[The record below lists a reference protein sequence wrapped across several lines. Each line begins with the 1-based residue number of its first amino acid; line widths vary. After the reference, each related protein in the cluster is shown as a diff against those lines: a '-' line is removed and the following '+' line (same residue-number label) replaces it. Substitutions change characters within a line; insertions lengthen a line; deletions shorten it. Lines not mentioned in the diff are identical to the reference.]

1 MKYLLS
7 TGTVDLIH
15 LDRKMT
21 VASATVVPSIGII
34 GGTGQLGR
42 AIAHGLLQNK
52 NFMSEKLWISCRS
65 NNTSAFN
72 TEHEIEFTSRNQG
85 LVDSCQI
92 VILSVPPHLLH
103 TVDINAEDR
112 LIISVVAGVSI
123 ERLKQI
129 TKARRIVRA
138 MSNPAAE
145 IGLAYSPWCGCA
157 DLLDK
162 DKEWTQR
169 ILETCG
175 LTDEVPDENQI
186 DQFTALTGPVP
197 GFVAYF
203 ADCMVQYAVKNGID
217 PGVADRAICQL
228 FHASGVLLTQ
238 SKASPNEHVSAMIS
252 YAGTTAMGLE
262 AMESSPLAESIE
274 QGLAAAY
281 QQARRET

>member
-1 MKYLLS
+1 
-7 TGTVDLIH
+7 
-15 LDRKMT
+15 MT
-21 VASATVVPSIGII
+21 VASSKIVPSIGII

-42 AIAHGLLQNK
+42 AIALGILQNK
-52 NFMSEKLWISCRS
+52 SFMSEKLWISSRS
-65 NNTSAFN
+65 NNSSVFN
-72 TEHEIEFTSRNQG
+72 KEHEIEFTSYNQD

-92 VILSVPPHLLH
+92 VILSVPPHLLPAI
-103 TVDINAEDR
+103 DINAEGR
-112 LIISVVAGVSI
+112 LIISVMAGVTI
-123 ERLKQI
+123 ERLKQV

-145 IGLAYSPWCGCA
+145 IGLAYSPWCGGA
-157 DLLDK
+157 ELLNRDK
-162 DKEWTQR
+162 QWTQR
-169 ILETCG
+169 ILATCG

-217 PGVADRAICQL
+217 PVVADRAICQL
-228 FHASGVLLTQ
+228 FQASGVLLAQ
-238 SKASPNEHVSAMIS
+238 SNASPTKYVSDMVS

-262 AMESSPLAESIE
+262 AMKSSPLAESIE

-281 QQARRET
+281 QHAHRQS